1 MVCGAVEAIVVVVG
15 GIGDSA
21 GVVDVETAAVGIGI
35 DIADSELGSDFGGS
49 EESVEVVERGG
60 GGAGTLLVVSGLS
73 LSPPEE
79 SLSAPPGV
87 GLVVDEGSSGFM
99 SLLLGI
105 ACSLD

>member
-1 MVCGAVEAIVVVVG
+1 VVCGAVEAIVVVVVG
-15 GIGDSA
+15 GIGDSV
-21 GVVDVETAAVGIGI
+21 GVVIDVETAVGI

>member
-1 MVCGAVEAIVVVVG
+1 VVCGAVEAIVVVVVG
-15 GIGDSA
+15 GIGDSV
-21 GVVDVETAAVGIGI
+21 GVVIDVETAVGI
-35 DIADSELGSDFGGS
+35 DVADSELGSDFGGS
-49 EESVEVVERGG
+49 EESVEVVEGG

>member
-1 MVCGAVEAIVVVVG
+1 MVVVVG
-15 GIGDSA
+15 GIGDSV
-21 GVVDVETAAVGIGI
+21 GVVIDVETAVGI

>member
-1 MVCGAVEAIVVVVG
+1 MVVVVG
-15 GIGDSA
+15 GIGDSV
-21 GVVDVETAAVGIGI
+21 GVVIDVETAVGI

-73 LSPPEE
+73 LSPPPEE

>member
-1 MVCGAVEAIVVVVG
+1 MVCGAVEAIVVVVVG
-15 GIGDSA
+15 GIGDSV
-21 GVVDVETAAVGIGI
+21 GVVIDVETAVGI

-49 EESVEVVERGG
+49 EESIEVVERGG

>member
-1 MVCGAVEAIVVVVG
+1 VVCGAVEAIVVVVVG
-15 GIGDSA
+15 GIGDSV
-21 GVVDVETAAVGIGI
+21 GVVIDVETAVGI

-49 EESVEVVERGG
+49 EESVEVVERRG

>member
-1 MVCGAVEAIVVVVG
+1 MVVVVG
-15 GIGDSA
+15 GIGDSV
-21 GVVDVETAAVGIGI
+21 GVVIDVETAVGI

-60 GGAGTLLVVSGLS
+60 GAGTLLVVSGLS
-73 LSPPEE
+73 LSPPPEE

>member
-49 EESVEVVERGG
+49 EESVIEVE

-73 LSPPEE
+73 LSPGDR
-79 SLSAPPGV
+79 SLSPSGV
-87 GLVVDEGSSGFM
+87 GLVVDEGSSGLM
-99 SLLLGI
+99 SLLLG
-105 ACSLD
+105 ACSLG

>member
-1 MVCGAVEAIVVVVG
+1 MVVVVG
-15 GIGDSA
+15 GIGDSV
-21 GVVDVETAAVGIGI
+21 GVVIDVETAVGI

-49 EESVEVVERGG
+49 EESVEVVERGGG

>member
-1 MVCGAVEAIVVVVG
+1 VVCGAVEAIVVVVVG
-15 GIGDSA
+15 GIGDSV
-21 GVVDVETAAVGIGI
+21 GVVIDVETAVGI

-49 EESVEVVERGG
+49 DESVEVVERGG

>member
-1 MVCGAVEAIVVVVG
+1 MVVVVG
-15 GIGDSA
+15 GIGDSV
-21 GVVDVETAAVGIGI
+21 GVVIDVETAVGI

-60 GGAGTLLVVSGLS
+60 GGAAGTLLVVSGLS

>member
-1 MVCGAVEAIVVVVG
+1 MVVVVG
-15 GIGDSA
+15 GIGDSV
-21 GVVDVETAAVGIGI
+21 GVVIDVETAVGI

-60 GGAGTLLVVSGLS
+60 GTAGTLLVVSGLS

>member
-15 GIGDSA
+15 GIGDSV

-49 EESVEVVERGG
+49 EESVEVE

-73 LSPPEE
+73 LSPGDR
-79 SLSAPPGV
+79 SLSPSGV
-87 GLVVDEGSSGFM
+87 GLVVDEGSSGLM
-99 SLLLGI
+99 SLLLG
-105 ACSLD
+105 ACSLG

>member
-49 EESVEVVERGG
+49 EESVEVE

-73 LSPPEE
+73 LSPGDR
-79 SLSAPPGV
+79 SLSPSGV
-87 GLVVDEGSSGFM
+87 GLVVDEGSSGLM
-99 SLLLGI
+99 SLLLG
-105 ACSLD
+105 ACSLG

>member
-1 MVCGAVEAIVVVVG
+1 MVVVVG
-15 GIGDSA
+15 GIGDSV
-21 GVVDVETAAVGIGI
+21 GVVIDVETAVGI

-60 GGAGTLLVVSGLS
+60 GGAAGTLLVVSGLS
-73 LSPPEE
+73 LSPPPEE

>member
-1 MVCGAVEAIVVVVG
+1 MVCGAVEAIVVVVVG
-15 GIGDSA
+15 SNGDSV
-21 GVVDVETAAVGIGI
+21 GVVIDVETAVGI

-60 GGAGTLLVVSGLS
+60 GAAGTLLVVSGLS
-73 LSPPEE
+73 LSPLEE

>member
-1 MVCGAVEAIVVVVG
+1 MVCGAVEAIVVVVVG
-15 GIGDSA
+15 GIGDSV
-21 GVVDVETAAVGIGI
+21 GVVIDVETAVGI